1 MRSVG
6 PEVCFSQPETFRR
19 RAPGARAFAFS
30 PSSRA
35 PMNRPRVL
43 YVMGSLAV
51 NDLGE
56 RVVVVTAEQ
65 VDARD
70 VVERGSGVYQPL
82 LAAPSAS

>member
-1 MRSVG
+1 
-6 PEVCFSQPETFRR
+6 
-19 RAPGARAFAFS
+19 
-30 PSSRA
+30 
-35 PMNRPRVL
+35 MNRPRVL